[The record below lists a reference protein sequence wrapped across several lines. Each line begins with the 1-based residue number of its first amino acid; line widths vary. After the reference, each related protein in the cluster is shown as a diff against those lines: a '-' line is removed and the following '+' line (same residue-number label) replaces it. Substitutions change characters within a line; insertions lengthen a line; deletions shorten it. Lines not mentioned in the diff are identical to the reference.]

1 MILLPHVGNC
11 LSQFPEA
18 RQILELDPDKEYP
31 GLHEKKAIV
40 ST

>member
-1 MILLPHVGNC
+1 MILLPHVGIC
-11 LSQFPEA
+11 WSQVPEA
-18 RQILELDPDKEYP
+18 WHILELDPDKEYP